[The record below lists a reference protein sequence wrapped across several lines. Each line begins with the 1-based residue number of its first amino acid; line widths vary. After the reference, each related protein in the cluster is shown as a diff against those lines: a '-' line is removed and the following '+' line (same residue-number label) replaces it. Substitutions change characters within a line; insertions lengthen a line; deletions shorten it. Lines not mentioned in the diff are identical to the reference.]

1 MILRYSRDLLILL
14 VLILVGACKNN
25 DSDSTVPPGLI
36 VSDIKVLFIGNS
48 FTFYNNGIDFHL
60 QKMLEA
66 DQFNDT
72 AVYSIQRIAESSY
85 TLQAHYQ
92 NAATLQKIKSDTWNV
107 VVLQEQSTRPINNPT
122 LFQQYAQNLDQEVK
136 RITAKTALFMTWAP
150 KDSPT
155 DIRTLSSS
163 YIKVGSVL
171 GAQVVPVGNV
181 WDAFVKANPSI
192 NLYHSDGKHPSLAGT
207 YLVSC
212 CFYYALFEKNPIIST
227 YLPSGLSSQYAVAIR
242 YAVYNYLQTY

>member
-1 MILRYSRDLLILL
+1 MILRYSRYLFVLL

-25 DSDSTVPPGLI
+25 DSDSAVPPGLI

-72 AVYSIQRIAESSY
+72 AVYSIQRIAESSF

-92 NAATLQKIKSDTWNV
+92 NAATLQKIKSDKWNV
-107 VVLQEQSTRPINNPT
+107 VVLQEQSTRPINNPA
-122 LFQQYAQNLDQEVK
+122 LFLQFAQNLDQEVNK
-136 RITAKTALFMTWAP
+136 INAKTALFMTWAP

-155 DIRTLSSS
+155 DIRTISSS
-163 YIKVGSVL
+163 YINVGSEL
-171 GAQVVPVGNV
+171 GAKVVPVGNV
-181 WDAFVKANPSI
+181 WDAFVKANPNI
-192 NLYHSDGKHPSLAGT
+192 NLYHPDGKHPSLAGT

-212 CFYYALFEKNPIIST
+212 CFYFALFDKNPITST
-227 YLPSGLSSQYAVAIR
+227 YLPAGLSTQYAISIR